1 MFVKAIHH
9 FVLHDVIFGCFAC
22 VIAYVP
28 INIVSVIENCQTTFL
43 SDSTRGNLRPRTNC
57 TGWLFVINNTWKQC
71 KAELGHMKFHCTHV
85 CFEIF
90 SKNQN
95 SYNHVCQIWDTQKPS
110 DTDEKMM
117 MTMSR
122 WCSQSMSPYALCPYG
137 FFRRGPLVTIVAKG
151 PRWKQI
157 MKLKTVTRGPR
168 QFSSRTVRDK
178 KLSRGSATKA
188 YSESKSAARGPRYCN
203 LQHFHLCLSRGVRDK
218 NIAFNSKT
226 IARGPR
232 RKQTMIWNK
241 FRRPLATKTVARVSA
256 TKEVS
261 LGACDETIQTFC
273 LRPFSCLSPIIFS
286 CENANKHEWLISFFS
301 S

>member
-1 MFVKAIHH
+1 
-9 FVLHDVIFGCFAC
+9 
-22 VIAYVP
+22 
-28 INIVSVIENCQTTFL
+28 
-43 SDSTRGNLRPRTNC
+43 
-57 TGWLFVINNTWKQC
+57 
-71 KAELGHMKFHCTHV
+71 
-85 CFEIF
+85 
-90 SKNQN
+90 
-95 SYNHVCQIWDTQKPS
+95 
-110 DTDEKMM
+110 
-117 MTMSR
+117 
-122 WCSQSMSPYALCPYG
+122 
-137 FFRRGPLVTIVAKG
+137 
-151 PRWKQI
+151 

-188 YSESKSAARGPRYCN
+188 YSESKSAARGPRHCN

-273 LRPFSCLSPIIFS
+273 LRPFSCLNPIIFLAKMPINMS
-286 CENANKHEWLISFFS
+286 GWYPSFHHNISKLS
-301 S
+301 RTSVIHQLNS